1 MVLKSSNKILTVAD
15 LMSKNILFCKPE
27 TSLFEAANMMG
38 NRNVSAIFIMSDN
51 KLVGVWTEADC
62 AKLDFSEPE
71 FSQQPISSFMSSP
84 VKQVQSSILVSEL
97 TVLFHNYGFRHL
109 LAVDE
114 NNQPQG
120 VVSLSDVIKS
130 QGLEHYLHFRQV
142 DKSYNANIPLLDASD
157 SMTLVAKA
165 MREKRVNA
173 VLVENKTIN
182 QKGIITERDLLN
194 VLRKGE
200 IKASCWEYASWPL
213 LTVKGTTSLYKAYQL
228 LEIRKIRHLVVENG
242 ELAVLG
248 VLSLNNIM
256 SDIELAY
263 MTELETVLEQRD
275 VALKKSQK
283 NLFLAKKIINASLDG
298 IMITDSSSTI
308 LQVNPAFTALTGYS
322 EREVIGQTP
331 AILSSGHHDKKF
343 HDAMWQSLRKEGLWQ
358 GEIYNKKKH
367 GELYFE
373 WLTIIEI
380 KESEDEELLYAAIF
394 SDITERKKAE
404 KRITAL
410 AYFDELTH
418 LPNRRLFSD
427 RLEMALAT
435 AKRDDQKLVVMFLDL
450 DHFKQVNDT
459 LGHSVGDLLLQQV
472 AMRLHKYVNGG
483 DTLARLGGD
492 EFTLLLTEVDE
503 VNNIFDFANQLIR
516 CLETPFKIQEHEISI
531 TTSIGAAVYP
541 DDGIDS
547 DALLKH
553 ADVAMYRSKE
563 LGRNSFQ
570 LYKPA
575 MNARSL
581 ERMVMESKLNKA
593 LKNNSFELYYQPK
606 INALNS
612 QVVGVEALIRWRD
625 TELGIVSPANFIPL
639 AEDLGLIIELDIWVL
654 NQACKQIKEW
664 IDSGIQFGRIS
675 VNISALHLTKGNLVL
690 AVKNA
695 LNVWQV
701 PAQMLEVEVT
711 ETSFISSMDEA
722 KKVLKALKA
731 LDVHIALDDFGTGYS
746 ALSYLT
752 QLPIDTIKID
762 ASFIAKIPD
771 EYGNSQIVKAIIA
784 LAQSLDLEMVAEGV
798 EKEKQLQFLQSIGC
812 HVIQGYFYS
821 KALPKNEFNHFIAN
835 QKLECEVI

>member
-1 MVLKSSNKILTVAD
+1 MVLKSSNKMLTVAD
-15 LMSKNILFCKPE
+15 LMSRNILFCKPK

-38 NRNVSAIFIMSDN
+38 NRNVSAIFIMFQN
-51 KLVGVWTEADC
+51 KLIGVWTEADC
-62 AKLDFSEPE
+62 AKLDFSQPE

-84 VKQVQSSILVSEL
+84 VKQVQSTMLISEL

-114 NNQPQG
+114 NNIPQG

-173 VLVENKTIN
+173 VLVENKTLK

-194 VLRKGE
+194 LLRKGE
-200 IKASCWEYASWPL
+200 IKTNCWEYASWPL
-213 LTVKGTTSLYKAYQL
+213 LTIKETTSLYKAYQL
-228 LEIRKIRHLVVENG
+228 LEIRKIRHLVVENEG
-242 ELAVLG
+242 LEVLG

-308 LQVNPAFTALTGYS
+308 LQVNPAFTALTGYC
-322 EREVIGQTP
+322 EKEAIGQTP
-331 AILSSGHHDKKF
+331 RILSSGQHDKKF
-343 HDAMWQSLRKEGLWQ
+343 HDEMWQTLRKEGVWQ
-358 GEIYNKKKH
+358 GEIYNKKKS
-367 GELYFE
+367 GELYLE

-380 KESEDEELLYAAIF
+380 KESEDEDLLYAAIF

-435 AKRDDQKLVVMFLDL
+435 AKRDNQILVVMFLDL

-459 LGHSVGDLLLQQV
+459 LGHTIGDLLLQQV
-472 AMRLHKYVNGG
+472 ASRLQHYVKAG

-503 VNNIFDFANQLIR
+503 VNEILDFANQLIQ
-516 CLETPFKIQEHEISI
+516 CLEEPFKIQEHEISI
-531 TTSIGAAVYP
+531 TTSIGAAVFP

-547 DALLKH
+547 DELLKH

-593 LKNNSFELYYQPK
+593 LKNNCFELYYQPK

-612 QVVGVEALIRWRD
+612 KVVGVEALIRWRD
-625 TELGIVSPANFIPL
+625 AELGFVSPASFIPL
-639 AEDLGLIIELDIWVL
+639 AEDLGLIIDLDIWVL

-664 IDSGIQFGRIS
+664 IKIGIGFGRVS
-675 VNISALHLTKGNLVL
+675 VNISALHLTEGNLVL
-690 AVKNA
+690 AVQNA
-695 LNVWQV
+695 LNLWQV

-784 LAQSLDLEMVAEGV
+784 LAQSLDLELVAEGV
-798 EKEKQLQFLQSIGC
+798 EKEKQLHFLQSVGC
-812 HVIQGYFYS
+812 NIIQGYFYS

-835 QKLECEVI
+835 QNFECEA